1 MSGASPAPPGLA
13 PMYGAPQTPTPVAVP
28 QVNFHRGVIHC
39 TTNLAHSGGMY
50 RDLILRGGPPSQT
63 NLRLRCSP
71 TCGAATST
79 ATTPCSSHAWT
90 SSGELSILF
99 VVSHFLCRIIYLA
112 HQVQQPQP
120 QQQQQHFQGYQQQ
133 PMYHQQG
140 AQYHNPPAPQYH
152 QMVSSQLM
160 DEISQ
165 FLVPS
170 FTLLTSFPQPGPG
183 PVVHVQFTQQHPQP
197 QPQQQPYMQQV
208 KYKEKQQTEY
218 DI

>member
-28 QVNFHRGVIHC
+28 QVNLGQRGFI
-39 TTNLAHSGGMY
+39 TNFGQSGGMY
-50 RDLILRGGPPSQT
+50 RDLILRGGPPSPA

-90 SSGELSILF
+90 SSGELSILY
-99 VVSHFLCRIIYLA
+99 VVSQFSCRIICLA

-120 QQQQQHFQGYQQQ
+120 QQQQQQHFQGYQQQ

-160 DEISQ
+160 DEI
-165 FLVPS
+165 LPY
-170 FTLLTSFPQPGPG
+170 FTL
-183 PVVHVQFTQQHPQP
+183 
-197 QPQQQPYMQQV
+197 
-208 KYKEKQQTEY
+208 
-218 DI
+218 

>member
-28 QVNFHRGVIHC
+28 QVNLGQRGFI
-39 TTNLAHSGGMY
+39 TNFGQSGGMY
-50 RDLILRGGPPSQT
+50 RDLILRGGPPSPA

-90 SSGELSILF
+90 SSGELSILY

-160 DEISQ
+160 DEI
-165 FLVPS
+165 FPS
-170 FTLLTSFPQPGPG
+170 FTL
-183 PVVHVQFTQQHPQP
+183 
-197 QPQQQPYMQQV
+197 
-208 KYKEKQQTEY
+208 
-218 DI
+218 

>member
-1 MSGASPAPPGLA
+1 
-13 PMYGAPQTPTPVAVP
+13 
-28 QVNFHRGVIHC
+28 
-39 TTNLAHSGGMY
+39 MY
-50 RDLILRGGPPSQT
+50 RDLILRGGPPSPT

-90 SSGELSILF
+90 SSGELSILH

-152 QMVSSQLM
+152 QMVSSQLK
-160 DEISQ
+160 DEIFHFQ
-165 FLVPS
+165 VPS
-170 FTLLTSFPQPGPG
+170 FTSHFNLFLQPGPG

-208 KYKEKQQTEY
+208 NYKEKHQIEH
-218 DI
+218 DM